1 MESSPSYILSFW
13 AGVLFPIQNKCRVCM
28 VPCVLHNRAGQVFAC
43 TAKGSYS
50 GIWGKGW
57 VNPIAVLAPLSVGEK
72 EMDFTSPR
80 LNTTLL
86 GVPDNQV
93 RRVSDVSPS
102 HCLSAGPLGAEPS
115 KASGSS
121 GLAIIGAQAMP
132 AALPRV
138 RLGEEGEDFE
148 SNMD

>member
-1 MESSPSYILSFW
+1 
-13 AGVLFPIQNKCRVCM
+13 M
-28 VPCVLHNRAGQVFAC
+28 VPCVLHNRAGQAFAC

-72 EMDFTSPR
+72 EKDITSSL

-102 HCLSAGPLGAEPS
+102 HCPSAGPLGPEPS

-121 GLAIIGAQAMP
+121 GLAIISAQAM
-132 AALPRV
+132 AVALPRV